1 MMMFSF
7 LSYWLEKILS
17 FAGGPFKAFQHEDLF
32 FFFSFS
38 LIFIGFRHSSRTVHW
53 NPVNTVTNGPK
64 TLGRIKG

>member
-1 MMMFSF
+1 MMTFSF
-7 LSYWLEKILS
+7 LPYWLEKILS
-17 FAGGPFKAFQHEDLF
+17 FAGGPFKAFQHEDL